1 MPSCRNNS
9 IKDGLFVAFVCC
21 RGGFCALNEEN
32 RELLAGPNERYEE
45 EIGEDTCSL
54 PSRQGSL
61 FFKLTALLVVIIF
74 TVLVLGGFLEIFT
87 LPALDFLVES
97 QKLSRDPLVQE
108 LKQAV
113 VRITAAPEGKAD
125 LISRQQRGTGFNI
138 SAEGLIVTNRH
149 LVEDAGSLSVSFPGR
164 GSCRVTGWSI
174 SSAADLALITLEG
187 GKFPFVALERESL
200 SAVGDQVI
208 IIGNP
213 LNYSGVAMRGEITGY
228 WQLDEFPGPVLEIDA
243 SIHGGSSGSPV
254 FNEEGKVVAVIFAA
268 VEGQDEEDTRGLAL
282 PADLLEDLLQARD

>member
-113 VRITAAPEGKAD
+113 VRITAAPEESRSDFQAAEGTV
-125 LISRQQRGTGFNI
+125 LISVPR
-138 SAEGLIVTNRH
+138 LIVIPFGGGCR
-149 LVEDAGSLSVSFPGR
+149 LLSVSFPGR
-164 GSCRVTGWSI
+164 EAAGLPVGQSAPLQTGADNSKAGNFPLLLLKGSH
-174 SSAADLALITLEG
+174 
-187 GKFPFVALERESL
+187 SL
-200 SAVGDQVI
+200 Q
-208 IIGNP
+208 
-213 LNYSGVAMRGEITGY
+213 
-228 WQLDEFPGPVLEIDA
+228 
-243 SIHGGSSGSPV
+243 
-254 FNEEGKVVAVIFAA
+254 
-268 VEGQDEEDTRGLAL
+268 
-282 PADLLEDLLQARD
+282 